1 MLNDA
6 AISGWC
12 ARSLGAP
19 VARPL
24 FRAGHLAQVVGAE
37 LADGR
42 HVVVKVRPYEPRI
55 AGLAGQITERLAR
68 AGLPPAGEPAG

>member
-1 MLNDA
+1 MLSDA

-19 VARPL
+19 IARPL

-42 HVVVKVRPYEPRI
+42 HVVIEVRPHEPRI
-55 AGLAGQITERLAR
+55 AG
-68 AGLPPAGEPAG
+68 